1 METSSATFTPTALHP
16 HDEPRQCDSRYR
28 SIIGRLNQ
36 MLDKLRRQPGCDLS
50 GELDQLVTATL
61 THIGPEES
69 FMALVAFPGAREHRL
84 CHESISIDTAKLRYR
99 LEMGKGALADE
110 VEQIRALWLEHIE
123 VHDRLFEAFLTSRG

>member
-1 METSSATFTPTALHP
+1 METNSARFTPTAFNP
-16 HDEPRQCDSRYR
+16 HDEPLQWDSRYR
-28 SIIGRLNQ
+28 SIIGRLNR

-50 GELDQLVTATL
+50 GEFDQLVTATL

-84 CHESISIDTAKLRYR
+84 CHQSISINTAKLRYR

-110 VEQIRALWLEHIE
+110 VEQIRMLWLEHIE
-123 VHDRLFEAFLTSRG
+123 QHDRLFEAFLTSRG